1 MTGLRVVV
9 ADDHPVY
16 REGLRTLL
24 TDIGAEVVGEAAD
37 GAQAVAVVEQTQP
50 DVVLMD
56 LTMPITSGIE
66 ATKRLAR
73 TMPDLPVL
81 VLTMSEDSASL
92 QAALVAGAKGYL
104 LKEAG
109 KADIAL
115 ALEAVVRG
123 EIVVGSRMSATMRT
137 LISSVEPP
145 QQRDRLTPRECE
157 IADLLARGLDNTAIA
172 TRLFLAPK
180 TVRNRVSDVI
190 AKLGAS
196 TRAEAVARARDAGFG
211 A

>member
-1 MTGLRVVV
+1 MTSALRIVI

-37 GAQAVAVVEQTQP
+37 GAQAVAVAEQTQP

-56 LTMPITSGIE
+56 LTMPTTSGIE

-73 TMPDLPVL
+73 TMPELPVL

-92 QAALVAGAKGYL
+92 QAALAAGAKGYL

-115 ALEAVVRG
+115 ALDAVVRG

-145 QQRDRLTPRECE
+145 QQRDRLTPRE
-157 IADLLARGLDNTAIA
+157 
-172 TRLFLAPK
+172 
-180 TVRNRVSDVI
+180 
-190 AKLGAS
+190 
-196 TRAEAVARARDAGFG
+196 
-211 A
+211 